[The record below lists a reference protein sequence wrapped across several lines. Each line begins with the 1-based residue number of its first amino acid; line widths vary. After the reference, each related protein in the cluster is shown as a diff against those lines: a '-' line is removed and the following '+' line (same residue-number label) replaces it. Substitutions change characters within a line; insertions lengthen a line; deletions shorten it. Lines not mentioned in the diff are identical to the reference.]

1 MRSKHIL
8 ILGDAVLILAFMLVG
23 LRFHESDSTRL
34 LPNLIPFGLA
44 WALAGYYLNQW
55 AVPTWRSILSVLP
68 AMLLAAPLGAVLRA
82 AWLGG
87 VALPLFTAITAAGL
101 AVVLMAWRAVYLLVF
116 AKRKS

>member
-1 MRSKHIL
+1 MRSNHIL
-8 ILGDAVLILAFMLVG
+8 MLGDALLILAFMIVG
-23 LRFHESDSTRL
+23 LGFHESDSSRL
-34 LPNLIPFGLA
+34 LPNLVPFGLA

-55 AVPTWRSILSVLP
+55 APPTWRSILSVVP

-101 AVVLMAWRAVYLLVF
+101 ALVLMVWRALYLLIF